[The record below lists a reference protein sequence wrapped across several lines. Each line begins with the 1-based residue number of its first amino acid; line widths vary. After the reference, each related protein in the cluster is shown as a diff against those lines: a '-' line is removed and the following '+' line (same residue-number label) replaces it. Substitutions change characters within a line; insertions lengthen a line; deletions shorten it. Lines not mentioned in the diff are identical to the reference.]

1 MELIS
6 DALRLLFDTSNWVS
20 GAGLGRSGGILRRL
34 WEHLLLSG
42 TALLTA
48 AIPALGLGLYI
59 GHKRRFEFA
68 VVTLANLGRA
78 IPSFAIL
85 ALAFTAALRW
95 GVSFEFW
102 PGFAALFFL
111 AIPPIL
117 TNAYVGI
124 REVDADSVEAARGM
138 GLSGR
143 QILRRLQ
150 LPLAAP
156 LIVAGLRTS
165 AVQVVATATLAALLA
180 GGGLGRYI
188 VDGFARQDNPLILA
202 GAILVAILAIGVELA
217 LGALERRV
225 RPRTLSE
232 PRTSAMESPRA
243 TESPLA

>member
-1 MELIS
+1 MN
-6 DALRLLFDTSNWVS
+6 DALELLFDASNWSSGEGLSRS
-20 GAGLGRSGGILRRL
+20 GAILVRL

-42 TALLTA
+42 SALLAA
-48 AIPALGLGLYI
+48 AIPALGFGLYI
-59 GHKRRFEFA
+59 GHRRRFEFA

-117 TNAYVGI
+117 TNAYVGV
-124 REVDADSVEAARGM
+124 REVDADDVEAARGM
-138 GLSGR
+138 GLSGW
-143 QILRRLQ
+143 QILSRLQ

-156 LIVAGLRTS
+156 LIVAGLRTA

-188 VDGFARQDNPLILA
+188 VDGFARRDNPLILA
-202 GAILVAILAIGVELA
+202 GAILVAVLAIVVELA

-225 RPRTLSE
+225 RPRMLSDS
-232 PRTSAMESPRA
+232 RTGAMESSQVAER
-243 TESPLA
+243 PLS